1 MGGYALVGMAAV
13 VGATTH
19 APVMA
24 AVLVFELSGDY
35 AIVLPLLVATSAA
48 TAVARWLL
56 PTSIYMHELS
66 SRGLSWEMTVDGRA
80 IDRGPPP
87 TRPG

>member
-1 MGGYALVGMAAV
+1 MAAV
-13 VGATTH
+13 VAATTH
-19 APVMA
+19 APMMA

-56 PTSIYMHELS
+56 PTSIYMQELAA
-66 SRGLSWEMTVDGRA
+66 RGLSWEMTVEGRA
-80 IDRGPPP
+80 IDRAPPP
-87 TRPG
+87 ATN